1 MKKSTL
7 TAFLFILTVLVAF
20 VAVGCGDDSSE
31 ITDFVGAGLAP
42 FMNDEITG
50 MYVDQTANPNLKGDF
65 SDEEVLSELRELIS
79 TATFQETD
87 KPKRGNEPGSHV
99 APYFKF
105 MSAESEYVFKIEG
118 DTLCI
123 KVNGESKYYN
133 SSIRPEVEE
142 LISDVIEKEF
152 SEEE

>member
-1 MKKSTL
+1 MKKTTL
-7 TAFLFILTVLVAF
+7 TAFLLILSVFISVA
-20 VAVGCGDDSSE
+20 ALGCGDDSSE

-65 SDEEVLSELRELIS
+65 FDEEVLSELRELVS

-105 MSAESEYVFKIEG
+105 TSDESEYVFMIDG
-118 DTLCI
+118 DTLCVQI
-123 KVNGESKYYN
+123 NGESKYYN
-133 SSIRPEVEE
+133 SSIRAKVER

-152 SEEE
+152 SEE

>member
-7 TAFLFILTVLVAF
+7 TAFLLVLTVF
-20 VAVGCGDDSSE
+20 VSVTAVGCGDEPSE
-31 ITDFVGAGLAP
+31 ITDFVGTGLAP

-65 SDEEVLSELRELIS
+65 SDEEVVSELRELIS

-87 KPKRGNEPGSHV
+87 PPKHGNEPGSYV
-99 APYFKF
+99 TPYFKF
-105 MSAESEYVFKIEG
+105 TSAESEYVFMIDG

-123 KVNGESKYYN
+123 KINGESKYYN
-133 SSIRPEVEE
+133 SSIRARVEQ

-152 SEEE
+152 S